1 MIDMKFLIAAILIM
15 LVLIAREV
23 LKKRYNFD
31 MDNVDSTK
39 LKMMFASKKGSIAK
53 STGAKSLVLI
63 NAGDNKATV
72 MATLRQITG
81 IDYNEAK
88 RLVDSAPSVLMAN
101 ISEKEAELN
110 KKALEFVGARLEIK

>member
-110 KKALEFVGARLEIK
+110 KKAL

>member
-1 MIDMKFLIAAILIM
+1 MIDMKFLVAAIMIM
-15 LVLIAREV
+15 LIFIAREFF
-23 LKKRYNFD
+23 KKRFNFD

-39 LKMMFASKKGSIAK
+39 LKMLFASKKGSIAK
-53 STGAKSLVLI
+53 STGSKSLVLI

-81 IDYNEAK
+81 LNYDEAK
-88 RLVDSAPSVLMAN
+88 RLIDSAPSVLMAN
-101 ISEKEAELN
+101 ISEQEAELN

>member
-1 MIDMKFLIAAILIM
+1 
-15 LVLIAREV
+15 
-23 LKKRYNFD
+23 

-53 STGAKSLVLI
+53 STGEKSLVLI

-81 IDYNEAK
+81 IDYDEAK
-88 RLVDSAPSVLMAN
+88 KLVDSAPSVLMNN

-110 KKALEFVGARLEIK
+110 KKALEFVGAKLEIK

>member
-1 MIDMKFLIAAILIM
+1 MIDMKFLIAAIIIM
-15 LVLIAREV
+15 LIFIARDF
-23 LKKRYNFD
+23 LKKRFNFD

-63 NAGDNKATV
+63 NAGENKATV

-81 IDYNEAK
+81 IDYAAAK
-88 RLVDSAPSVLMAN
+88 KLVDSAPSVLMTN
-101 ISEKEAELN
+101 ISEQEAELN
-110 KKALEFVGARLEIK
+110 KKALEFVGAKLEIK

>member
-1 MIDMKFLIAAILIM
+1 MLIF
-15 LVLIAREV
+15 IARDF
-23 LKKRYNFD
+23 LKKRFNFD

-63 NAGDNKATV
+63 NAGENKATV

-81 IDYNEAK
+81 IDYDTAK
-88 RLVDSAPSVLMAN
+88 KLVDSAPSVLMTN
-101 ISEKEAELN
+101 ISEQEAELN
-110 KKALEFVGARLEIK
+110 KKALEFVGAKLEIK

>member
-1 MIDMKFLIAAILIM
+1 MIDMKVLIAAIIIM
-15 LVLIAREV
+15 LIFIARDF
-23 LKKRYNFD
+23 LKKRFNFD

-63 NAGDNKATV
+63 NAGENKAPV

-81 IDYNEAK
+81 IDYDAAK
-88 RLVDSAPSVLMAN
+88 KLVDSAPSVLMTN
-101 ISEKEAELN
+101 ISEQEAELN
-110 KKALEFVGARLEIK
+110 KKALEFVGAKLEIK

>member
-1 MIDMKFLIAAILIM
+1 MIDMKFLIAAIIIM
-15 LVLIAREV
+15 LVFIARDF
-23 LKKRYNFD
+23 LKKRFNFD

-63 NAGDNKATV
+63 NAGENKATV

-81 IDYNEAK
+81 IDYAAAK
-88 RLVDSAPSVLMAN
+88 KLVDSAPSVLMTN
-101 ISEKEAELN
+101 ISEQEAELN
-110 KKALEFVGARLEIK
+110 KKALEFVGAKLEIK